1 MYQELLKFSKN
12 IFLYISAVANVMEL
26 NDLALYLTK
35 QLRAMNV
42 STLLLPS
49 STKFTLEAQF
59 KQYDQLGVP
68 YTVILND
75 KTLVDGISQ
84 LRNRDTTL
92 KVSDKYKKI

>member
-1 MYQELLKFSKN
+1 MHTSGAAN
-12 IFLYISAVANVMEL
+12 ITEL

-42 STLLLPS
+42 SVLLLPS
-49 STKFTLEAQF
+49 SSKFTLEAQY
-59 KQYDQLGVP
+59 KQYDHLGVP

-92 KVSDKYKKI
+92 KVSSE